1 MFCTCAAISA
11 DAKDSRKRDA
21 RAYAVFLRH
30 LALQHYGQCI
40 WECSAPAGE
49 LIVFKMPV
57 KAERRR
63 YRGRGYGKD
72 EILGAALNHD
82 EPSLITDTYCVFLNV

>member
-1 MFCTCAAISA
+1 MFCSCAAISA

-30 LALQHYGQCI
+30 LALQCDGQRI
-40 WECSAPAGE
+40 WEGSTPAEE

-57 KAERRR
+57 RAELAR
-63 YRGRGYGKD
+63 YRG
-72 EILGAALNHD
+72 GA
-82 EPSLITDTYCVFLNV
+82 